1 MMINYQMKLFN
12 KTLMVCAALLSSASL
27 TFAQETDGQAWLKDL
42 SSRITISGFIQ
53 GGYTATH
60 QNGKNTNGW
69 DMKRAIIIGRARV
82 TDRWSFFVMHDL
94 SSVLQEF
101 YTDFRLTKDKSIN
114 VRFGQFKTALSIENS
129 IAPPLLELVD
139 VCSQPVTYLAG
150 CGSDPLYGINYGR
163 DMGVD
168 IYGELFGG
176 KLLYDVEVMNGRGV
190 NKRDEDNKKDVIV
203 RLDYRP
209 VEGLRLV
216 ASAQKGYGTAFM
228 ANDFVS
234 SVYLP
239 AENAIAKGETC
250 RRDRWT
256 LGFEY
261 KQGNNDYWKNR
272 STTLRGEVLGGRDG
286 KTNSWGG
293 YLTASVPLA
302 GQFDVVASYDYFN
315 YAKGY
320 NHDRT
325 QLVVGLQYWF
335 FRRCRF
341 QAQYTWSDTSTLGLN
356 GAWLEKPMS
365 RLQLQTQIAF

>member
-1 MMINYQMKLFN
+1 MKLLNVFI
-12 KTLMVCAALLSSASL
+12 LCAAVLGGTNLAY
-27 TFAQETDGQAWLKDL
+27 TQTNADGNEWTKEL
-42 SSRITISGFIQ
+42 SSRITVSGFIQ

-60 QNGKNTNGW
+60 INGKNTNGW
-69 DMKRAIIIGRARV
+69 DMKRAILIARARV
-82 TDRWSFFVMHDL
+82 TDRWSFFVMHDM

-101 YTDFRLTKDKSIN
+101 YTDYRLTSDKSLS
-114 VRFGQFKTALSIENS
+114 VRFGQFKNALSIENS
-129 IAPPLLELVD
+129 IAPPLLELID
-139 VCSQPVTYLAG
+139 VCSQPVTYLSG
-150 CGSDPLYGINYGR
+150 CGSDPLFGINYGR

-209 VEGLRLV
+209 VQGLRLV

-228 ANDFVS
+228 SNDFVA

-239 AENAIAKGETC
+239 AENAIAKGETY

-261 KQGNNDYWKNR
+261 KQGANDYWKNR
-272 STTLRGEVLGGRDG
+272 SATLRGEILGGRDG

-302 GQFDVVASYDYFN
+302 GQFDMVASYDYFN

-320 NHDRT
+320 DRDRT

-356 GAWLEKPMS
+356 SAWLDKPMS

>member
-1 MMINYQMKLFN
+1 M
-12 KTLMVCAALLSSASL
+12 
-27 TFAQETDGQAWLKDL
+27 
-42 SSRITISGFIQ
+42 
-53 GGYTATH
+53 
-60 QNGKNTNGW
+60 
-69 DMKRAIIIGRARV
+69 
-82 TDRWSFFVMHDL
+82 
-94 SSVLQEF
+94 
-101 YTDFRLTKDKSIN
+101 
-114 VRFGQFKTALSIENS
+114 
-129 IAPPLLELVD
+129 LELID
-139 VCSQPVTYLAG
+139 VCSQPVTYLSG

-168 IYGELFGG
+168 IYGEFFGG

-190 NKRDEDNKKDVIV
+190 NKKDEDNKKDVIV

-216 ASAQKGYGTAFM
+216 ASAQKGYGTAFKS
-228 ANDFVS
+228 NDFVS
-234 SVYLP
+234 SIYLP
-239 AENAIAKGETC
+239 AENAIAKGETY

-272 STTLRGEVLGGRDG
+272 STTLRGEILGGRDG

-356 GAWLEKPMS
+356 SAWLEKPTS

>member
-1 MMINYQMKLFN
+1 MFLD
-12 KTLMVCAALLSSASL
+12 
-27 TFAQETDGQAWLKDL
+27 E
-42 SSRITISGFIQ
+42 IQ
-53 GGYTATH
+53 VGDY
-60 QNGKNTNGW
+60 
-69 DMKRAIIIGRARV
+69 I
-82 TDRWSFFVMHDL
+82 
-94 SSVLQEF
+94 
-101 YTDFRLTKDKSIN
+101 
-114 VRFGQFKTALSIENS
+114 
-129 IAPPLLELVD
+129 D
-139 VCSQPVTYLAG
+139 V
-150 CGSDPLYGINYGR
+150 
-163 DMGVD
+163 
-168 IYGELFGG
+168 
-176 KLLYDVEVMNGRGV
+176 KVMNGRGV

-239 AENAIAKGETC
+239 AENAIAKGETY

-286 KTNSWGG
+286 KTSSWGG

-315 YAKGY
+315 YAKGF
-320 NHDRT
+320 DRERT
-325 QLVVGLQYWF
+325 QLIAGVQYWF
-335 FRRCRF
+335 YKTCRI
-341 QAQYTWSDTSTLGLN
+341 QAQYTWADTWTAGLN
-356 GAWLEKPMS
+356 DAWLDKNCH
-365 RLQLQTQIAF
+365 RLQVQTQIFF